1 MMNLAHHPKLSQLAR
16 NLQIPESGD
25 SLRELREHAI
35 KRVQRMLDEWS
46 GVETLEDLRLLVSDR
61 LSVKLELLRSD
72 EDVDRIAKEY
82 RHFLARF
89 RKLLHAEFLTGTT
102 EGLLIDNPD
111 PQSGGRAY
119 LAVIDARGQRAPR
132 AYFTAWHEL
141 AHLLLCPPQQLLLEG
156 FRRAPIADMK
166 LKDPLESAVDQIA
179 GLLAYWEPLFFP
191 ALAEAVGSQ
200 LSFDGIERAALTVA
214 PGASLY
220 SASLAAIRLWREPA
234 IFVTA
239 ELGTKTDGTGLALRL
254 QAVIP
259 NEKSNSVDCRIRK
272 NMRVPA
278 DSVLSKA
285 FADPIGTEWGANEDQ
300 SDWEVSGHGHL
311 SATPWRVQA
320 IRRGPSVYGLLT
332 PSSKQRASRRNLQ

>member
-1 MMNLAHHPKLSQLAR
+1 MMNLAQHPKLRQLAR

-25 SLRELREHAI
+25 SLRELRDHAVA
-35 KRVQRMLDEWS
+35 RVQRMVDEWS
-46 GVETLEDLRLLVSDR
+46 EVETLEDLRMLVSDR
-61 LSVKLELLRSD
+61 LSVKVEFLGDD

-119 LAVIDARGQRAPR
+119 LAVIDARGPRAAR

-156 FRRAPIADMK
+156 FRRSPIADLK

-179 GLLAYWEPLFFP
+179 GLLAYWEPLFLP
-191 ALAEAVGSQ
+191 ALRKAAGPR
-200 LSFDGIERAALTVA
+200 LSFEGIERAATSVA

-220 SASLAAIRLWREPA
+220 SASLAAIRLWDQPA
-234 IFVTA
+234 MFVTA
-239 ELGTKTDGTGLALRL
+239 ELGTKTDGTGMALRL
-254 QAVIP
+254 QTVIP
-259 NEKSNSVDCRIRK
+259 NEKRNAMDSRIRK
-272 NMRVPA
+272 KMRVPQE
-278 DSVLSKA
+278 SVLSQA
-285 FADPIGTEWGANEDQ
+285 FYDPLGTEWGADEDQ
-300 SDWEVSGHGHL
+300 SDWEVSGQGNL
-311 SATPWRVQA
+311 PASSWRVQA
-320 IRRGPSVYGLLT
+320 VRRGLAVYGLLT
-332 PSSKQRASRRNLQ
+332 PLDMKRAPRRKKA